1 MLWILMEELMC
12 QGLLSSPLVL
22 LGLTHVVLVLFLQ
35 NAFSHSSSLQKLCNF
50 LLLPCIFQPPPSKK
64 KKLIEK
70 ENEAV
75 TFRVR
80 CLPERV
86 VV

>member
-50 LLLPCIFQPPPSKK
+50 LLFPCIFQPPPSKK
-64 KKLIEK
+64 KKREK
-70 ENEAV
+70 K
-75 TFRVR
+75 
-80 CLPERV
+80 
-86 VV
+86 